1 MPQKNRCVKHRFFYA
16 RKAGVSAQNIRPS
29 VWCRKAHTCVPRG
42 GLGNYGR
49 VWENTSGRRSAPAC
63 NTLCNAS
70 LAALAAT
77 HNTAREPRRSA
88 TEPGGCGGSLYGA
101 ILRLGAFFI
110 ALFAVFVNKLYAFEE
125 VFVGA

>member
-1 MPQKNRCVKHRFFYA
+1 MGKYGKTHPADAPLLLAIRCVLLPPQHPAASSFA
-16 RKAGVSAQNIRPS
+16 KATEDKS
-29 VWCRKAHTCVPRG
+29 
-42 GLGNYGR
+42 
-49 VWENTSGRRSAPAC
+49 
-63 NTLCNAS
+63 
-70 LAALAAT
+70 AAT

>member
-1 MPQKNRCVKHRFFYA
+1 MRKTPVFFMPGRR
-16 RKAGVSAQNIRPS
+16 G
-29 VWCRKAHTCVPRG
+29 KAHTCVPRG
-42 GLGNYGR
+42 GLGNMGGYGK

-63 NTLCNAS
+63 NTLCNA
-70 LAALAAT
+70 AIY
-77 HNTAREPRRSA
+77 NTAREPRRSA